1 MNLHHL
7 AIFHAVAETGSIRA
21 AAARLHISQPAVSRQ
36 VREFEQTLG
45 TELFDRLPRG
55 MRLTRAGDRL
65 AGYARAIFALERR
78 ASSAMAE
85 LLDLHAGDLA
95 IGASTTIGN
104 YLLPAVLAEYG
115 RRHPGV
121 RVTLEVGNTDEIQR
135 QLLEDRLDVGL
146 TEGLVGADELEATV
160 FMTDQLVV
168 VAAPGYA
175 PARARPYRIRELGEL
190 PWVTRERGSGTRAVL
205 EQALAAH
212 SLSPREAMALAST
225 EAIKR
230 AVAAGAGIAVVSA
243 LTVGNELANGDL
255 VELKV
260 DDFPPRRPLHLLQR
274 RHRRPS
280 RAVAAF
286 LDLLAESASERG

>member
-36 VREFEQTLG
+36 VRELEQTLG
-45 TELFDRLPRG
+45 ADLFDRLPRG
-55 MRLTRAGDRL
+55 MRPTRAGDRL
-65 AGYARAIFALERR
+65 AGYARRIFALERQ
-78 ASSAMAE
+78 AAAAMAE

-121 RVTLEVGNTDEIQR
+121 RVTLEVGNIQR
-135 QLLEDRLDVGL
+135 QLFEDRLDVGL

-160 FMTDQLVV
+160 FMSDQLVV
-168 VAAPGYA
+168 VAAPGFA
-175 PARARPYRIRELGEL
+175 PARGRPHRIRELGEL

-212 SLSPREAMALAST
+212 SLAPREAMALAST

-243 LTVGNELANGDL
+243 LTVQHELASGEL
-255 VELKV
+255 VELPV

-286 LDLLAESASERG
+286 LDLLDESATRPG